1 MHWLWKLILVVVM
14 GKWLFGRD
22 ENDKVIRVMEIVNYF
37 EEEIELEDV
46 RGLVINLPHQPGIY
60 GWYFNPVPPKVPHGD
75 CTRVNGWTLLYVG
88 IATKDIR
95 QRILDEHFHGNAY
108 GSTLRLSLGC
118 LLTDILSI
126 QLRRIGRSRKRLTF
140 GQTGEVKLSEWM
152 AKHARVAWRGNNELF
167 QDKRFLKKLER
178 LIVQERYS
186 LPLNMNHNKKH
197 PFYAQLKKIRKDC
210 RKKALRS

>member
-1 MHWLWKLILVVVM
+1 MKWWIWVAVAALV
-14 GKWLFGRD
+14 KWIFGRD
-22 ENDKVIRVMEIVNYF
+22 ENDKVSRVIKIVNYF
-37 EEEIELEDV
+37 EQDPEPEDV
-46 RGLVINLPHQPGIY
+46 RGAVINLPPQPGIY
-60 GWYFNPVPPKVPHGD
+60 GWYFRPIPPKVPYED

-118 LLTDILSI
+118 LLSDILPI
-126 QLRRIGRSRKRLTF
+126 RLQRIGRSRKRLTF

-152 AKHARVAWRGNNELF
+152 AEHARVAWRADDELF
-167 QDKRFLKKLER
+167 QHKKFLKMLER

-186 LPLNMNHNKKH
+186 LPLNIEHNKKH

-210 RKKALRS
+210 KKKALS